1 MYELLQQ
8 VLGYLKV
15 ASRYKW
21 WGVATAWV
29 VCLAGW
35 AFVSQMPDQYRAEA
49 KVYVDTR
56 SVLRPLLRGLTIQPD
71 VNGQVRLMTRLL
83 FTRPNLEKIA
93 RMSDLDLAAK
103 DEEAMEALIK
113 RLKSSLAIG
122 SARRTNIFTLS
133 ADDSDPR
140 VAKRLVQSMLTVF
153 VEEALGET
161 RRDSDSAQRFLEQQI
176 HEYEQRLRTA
186 EKAIEDFKR
195 KNYGLLPG
203 QGGDLYSEL
212 KAVHEQLEEAK
223 LALQEAVNRRNE
235 IARQLEEEEPM
246 FAEFGAEESLSP
258 LETRIQELQARLDDL
273 LLRYTDK
280 HPEVITLRRH
290 IARLRKQQEQEMVAG
305 DEGDAEVG
313 DFLGGGGEANPV
325 FQQMKIALS
334 EADANVASLQAR
346 VKAYEKK
353 IQNIKD
359 QMDARLRV
367 ETELKNLNRDYN
379 TIKQNYETLL
389 KRREQ
394 ARLSESV
401 EQNTDMVKF
410 RVVDPPQV
418 PSKPSAPNRILLS
431 VAVLFVGFIA
441 GFGLTMLLAL
451 LRPTFITVQQL
462 REIVGLPVL
471 GTVSMNWTPAI
482 RRRKWREFLQFC
494 AACVGLVIVFAVLVV
509 LEIKGVNLY
518 SLDI

>member
-1 MYELLQQ
+1 MHELLQQ
-8 VLGYLKV
+8 ALGYLKV

-56 SVLRPLLRGLTIQPD
+56 SVLRPLLHGLTIQPD

-103 DEEAMEALIK
+103 DEETMEALIN
-113 RLKSSLAIG
+113 RLKGSLAIE

-133 ADDSDPR
+133 ADDADPQ

-176 HEYEQRLRTA
+176 REYEHRLRAA

-203 QGGDLYSEL
+203 QGGDLYSGL

-235 IARQLEEEEPM
+235 IARQLEDEEPM
-246 FAEFGAEESLSP
+246 FAEFGAGQSLSP

-290 IARLRKQQEQEMVAG
+290 IAQLRKQQEQEMAAG
-305 DEGDAEVG
+305 DEGETE

-325 FQQMKIALS
+325 FQQMKITLS

-353 IQNIKD
+353 IQTIKE

-367 ETELKNLNRDYN
+367 ETELKNLNRDYG
-379 TIKQNYETLL
+379 TVKQNYEALL

-401 EQNTDMVKF
+401 EQNTDTVKF

-431 VAVLFVGFIA
+431 AAVLFTGFIA
-441 GFGLTMLLAL
+441 GFVLTILLVL

-471 GTVSMNWTPAI
+471 GSVSMNWVPAI
-482 RRRKWREFLQFC
+482 RRRKWRELLQFC
-494 AACVGLVIVFAVLVV
+494 AACAGLVIVFAVLVV
-509 LEIKGVNLY
+509 LEVRGVNLY
-518 SLDI
+518 SLNV

>member
-1 MYELLQQ
+1 MHELLQQ
-8 VLGYLKV
+8 ALGYLKV

-21 WGVATAWV
+21 WGVATAWL
-29 VCLAGW
+29 VCLGGW

-71 VNGQVRLMTRLL
+71 VNAQVRLMTRLL

-93 RMSDLDLAAK
+93 RMTDLDLAAK
-103 DEEAMEALIK
+103 DDAAMEALIK
-113 RLKSSLAIG
+113 RLKNSLAIS
-122 SARRTNIFTLS
+122 SARRTNIFTIS
-133 ADDSDPR
+133 AADSDPQL
-140 VAKRLVQSMLTVF
+140 AKRLVQAMLTVF

-161 RRDSDSAQRFLEQQI
+161 RRDSDAAQRFLEQQI
-176 HEYEQRLRTA
+176 HEYEQRLRAA

-212 KAVHEQLEEAK
+212 KTAHEQLEEAK
-223 LALQEAVNRRNE
+223 LALQEAINRRDE
-235 IARQLEEEEPM
+235 IARQLEDEEPM
-246 FAEFGAEESLSP
+246 FAEFGEGEALSP

-280 HPEVITLRRH
+280 HPEVITLRRR
-290 IARLRKQQEQEMVAG
+290 IAQLRKQQEQEAAAG
-305 DEGDAEVG
+305 SGEGDDV
-313 DFLGGGGEANPV
+313 LGMGTGGEANPV

-346 VKAYEKK
+346 VRAYEKK
-353 IQNIKD
+353 IQTIKD

-367 ETELKNLNRDYN
+367 ETELKNLNRDYS
-379 TIKQNYETLL
+379 TVKHNYEALL
-389 KRREQ
+389 ARREQ

-401 EQNTDMVKF
+401 EQNTDTIKF

-431 VAVLFVGFIA
+431 AAVLFAGFIV
-441 GFGLTMLLAL
+441 GFGLTILLAL
-451 LRPTFITVQQL
+451 LRPTFISVQQL

-471 GTVSMNWTPAI
+471 GSVSMNWVPAI

-494 AACVGLVIVFAVLVV
+494 AACAGLVVLFAVLVV
-509 LEIKGVNLY
+509 LEVKGVNLY
-518 SLDI
+518 SLNI

>member
-8 VLGYLKV
+8 ALGYLKV

-21 WGVATAWV
+21 WGVAAAWV

-56 SVLRPLLRGLTIQPD
+56 SVLRPLLHGLTIQPD

-103 DEEAMEALIK
+103 DEAVMEALIR
-113 RLKSSLAIG
+113 RLKGSLAIG

-133 ADDSDPR
+133 ANDSDPQ

-161 RRDSDSAQRFLEQQI
+161 RRDSDSAQRFLDQQI
-176 HEYEQRLRTA
+176 REYEQRLRAA

-235 IARQLEEEEPM
+235 IARQLEDEEPM
-246 FAEFGAEESLSP
+246 FAEFGAEQSVSP

-290 IARLRKQQEQEMVAG
+290 IAQLRKQQEQQMAAG
-305 DEGDAEVG
+305 DEGEAE

-353 IQNIKD
+353 IQTIKD

-367 ETELKNLNRDYN
+367 ETELKNLNRDYG
-379 TIKQNYETLL
+379 TIKQNYESLL

-401 EQNTDMVKF
+401 EQNTDTVKF

-431 VAVLFVGFIA
+431 AAVLFAGLIA
-441 GFGLTMLLAL
+441 GFGLTILLAL

-471 GTVSMNWTPAI
+471 GSVSMNWVPAI

-494 AACVGLVIVFAVLVV
+494 AACAGLVIVFAVLVV
-509 LEIKGVNLY
+509 LEVRGVNLY
-518 SLDI
+518 SLNV